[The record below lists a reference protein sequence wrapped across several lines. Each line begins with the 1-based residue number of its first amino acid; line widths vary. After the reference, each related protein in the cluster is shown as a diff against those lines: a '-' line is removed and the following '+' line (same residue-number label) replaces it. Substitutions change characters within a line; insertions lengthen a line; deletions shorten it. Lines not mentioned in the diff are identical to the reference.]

1 MKYFFL
7 SNQDTKHQLNS
18 AMPTNSTNQT
28 LFNMI
33 KTQVIQEIELGTRS
47 FRDLEGKISLDMQ
60 YAILS
65 ELAERAA
72 RKFQAEVFPTLRAEI
87 LMRTADQF
95 YVSEDMCLGWDGDR
109 EYVRDIYIKER
120 FSDKLEPR
128 VIKQFA
134 DHQMEEEE
142 WDAFKPLIDKQQRED
157 LAEELGEDWENDNI
171 WYIQC

>member
-1 MKYFFL
+1 
-7 SNQDTKHQLNS
+7 
-18 AMPTNSTNQT
+18 MPTSPT
-28 LFNMI
+28 LYNMI
-33 KTQVIQEIELGTRS
+33 KSQVIQEIESGSRS
-47 FRDLEGKISLDMQ
+47 FPDLNGQISLDMQ

-65 ELAERAA
+65 ELVERAA

-134 DHQMEEEE
+134 DHQLEEDE
-142 WDAFKPLIDKQQRED
+142 WNAFKPLIEKQQRQD
-157 LAEELGEDWENDNI
+157 LMEELGLDLDNI
-171 WYIQC
+171 DPVYIRC